1 MQSSTDV
8 PFDPPFKPQANPREA
23 LVQDRPT
30 LGAMPMAR
38 RGPGLWLLPLVD
50 FVSSSVALAVVAA
63 LAGVDFLPAF
73 PVAPVVLLVVYGL
86 LGVYGPPVGAGRREG
101 QRLAG

>member
-8 PFDPPFKPQANPREA
+8 PFDQPFKPQTSPREA

-38 RGPGLWLLPLVD
+38 RGPGIWMVPLVD
-50 FVSSSVALAVVAA
+50 FVSSSVTLAVVAA
-63 LAGVDFLPAF
+63 IAGVAILPAF
-73 PVAPVVLLVVYGL
+73 PVAPAVLLFVYAL
-86 LGVYGPPVGAGRREG
+86 LGVYGAQSTR
-101 QRLAG
+101 A